1 MMLAHP
7 ANSKHEIEFSF
18 RTPKTAMNIRDYEY
32 KLTLS
37 YNVFSRRGLLFSPSA
52 LPIEKSIMVTT
63 APVNRQ
69 EEHEPIGKAAGPCV
83 MVLFGASGDLTK
95 RKLVPALYNLVKAK
109 LLPKNFAVMGVSFDD
124 LSREQF
130 RDQVTGFL
138 QQEDHGTEAWEWFT
152 QRLYYQRGDFAD
164 PSTYST
170 LATRLSEVDQDHNTE
185 ANYLFYLATAPKYFA
200 QIVRQ
205 LGQAGLSRQNDGR
218 WRRVVIEKPFG
229 QDLDSA
235 KALNRDIKAVLAENQ
250 IYRIDHYLGKETV
263 QNIMVFRFD
272 NAIFEPIW
280 NRRYIDHVQIT
291 NAETVGVEQR
301 GGYFDTAGTLR
312 DMVPNHMMQLLSLTT
327 MEPPVS
333 FQADAVR
340 NEQAKILRAVQ
351 PLDSE
356 DVLHCSVRGQYG
368 EGAIGAE
375 RVSAY
380 RSEPGVAAESK
391 TETFVALKLNIDN
404 WRWAGV
410 PFYIRTGKRLAQRH
424 TEITIQF
431 KRTPFEIFR
440 NAPVHKHTNQLV
452 IQIQPVEAISL
463 SFGAKIPGP
472 VLRVGSVDMSFEY
485 SKYFGA
491 DAYTGYEVLLY
502 ECMIG
507 DATLFQRADMVEAG
521 WSVVDP
527 VLDVWQ
533 ALPPRRFPNY
543 PSGTW
548 GPAESDEL
556 LARDGRHWRKIEP

>member
-1 MMLAHP
+1 MA
-7 ANSKHEIEFSF
+7 A
-18 RTPKTAMNIRDYEY
+18 
-32 KLTLS
+32 
-37 YNVFSRRGLLFSPSA
+37 
-52 LPIEKSIMVTT
+52 TT
-63 APVNRQ
+63 STNR
-69 EEHEPIGKAAGPCV
+69 ESDLGFGERAAGPCV
-83 MVLFGASGDLTK
+83 FVLFGAAGDLTK
-95 RKLVPALYNLVKAK
+95 RKLMPALFNLGKAK
-109 LLPKNFAVMGVSFDD
+109 LLPEHFAVMGVSVDD
-124 LSREQF
+124 LSLEAF
-130 RDQVTGFL
+130 RSQVTSFL
-138 QQEDHGTEAWEWFT
+138 PTGADSAEALDWFRK
-152 QRLYYQRGDFAD
+152 RLFYERGDFAD
-164 PSTYST
+164 ANTFAKLQER
-170 LATRLSEVDQDHNTE
+170 LASLDVEQHTE
-185 ANYLFYLATAPKYFA
+185 SNYLFYLATAPKFFA
-200 QIVRQ
+200 QIVQQ
-205 LGQAGLSRQNDGR
+205 LGASGLSQQETGR

-229 QDLDSA
+229 HDLDSA
-235 KALNRDIKAVLAENQ
+235 QALNRDIKKVLQENQ
-250 IYRIDHYLGKETV
+250 IFRIDHYLGKETV

-291 NAETVGVEQR
+291 NAETVGVELR

-312 DMVPNHMMQLLSLTT
+312 DMVPNHIMQLISLTA

-356 DVLHCSVRGQYG
+356 DVLYSSVRGQYG
-368 EGAIGAE
+368 EGMVGGE
-375 RVSAY
+375 RVPAY
-380 RSEPGVAAESK
+380 RSEPGVAPESK
-391 TETFVALKLNIDN
+391 TETFLALKLNIDN

-440 NAPVHKHTNQLV
+440 NSPVHNHSNQLV
-452 IQIQPVEAISL
+452 MQIQPVEGISL
-463 SFGAKIPGP
+463 SFGAKVPGP

-485 SKYFGA
+485 TKYFGA
-491 DAYTGYEVLLY
+491 DAYTGYEVLIY

-521 WSVVDP
+521 WSIVDP
-527 VLDVWQ
+527 ILDVWQ

-556 LARDGRHWRKIEP
+556 LTRDGRQWRKIEP